1 MRVFF
6 GWLKPYS
13 GKLFCAAKPI
23 FLEINWIFHYNC
35 QHNDVPILTVFIS
48 SKNCNFIMWQLNC
61 LPKDTTERKIQPK
74 CRECCYSSDLLKHF
88 DFVLVWF
95 LIIKR
100 QYERVLFLAQKIERE
115 EIQKKNTQQKFVQ
128 LKWCYTKA
136 CYFLNVNKIIQIQY
150 YSIMHYTWQ

>member
-23 FLEINWIFHYNC
+23 FLEINWIFYYNC

-100 QYERVLFLAQKIERE
+100 QYERVLFLAQKWERRNTE
-115 EIQKKNTQQKFVQ
+115 EE
-128 LKWCYTKA
+128 YATKIRA
-136 CYFLNVNKIIQIQY
+136 IKIVLYKSMLLFKCEQDN
-150 YSIMHYTWQ
+150 SVTVL